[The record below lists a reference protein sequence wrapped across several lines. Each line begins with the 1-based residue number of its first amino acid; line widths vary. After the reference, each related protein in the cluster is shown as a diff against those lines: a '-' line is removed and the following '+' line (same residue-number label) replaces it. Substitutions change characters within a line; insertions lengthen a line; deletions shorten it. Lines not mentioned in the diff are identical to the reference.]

1 MKPDLDAILPPVSAE
16 DEATVDALLAKAREG
31 VGKRTYTIGETEWA
45 HRIATLE
52 HMLAEERENVDTLRA
67 RVAELEAEA
76 ATLRHRDA
84 LLRRVHGALADM
96 CCRVP
101 TSIDEPVDAII
112 RLSLARANQRFVD
125 EYDLRVSAQDWA
137 NDLRSEL
144 FDWQHAVEYVLGDN
158 WCSADGHDAKAARK
172 ALAEWA
178 AKAQGEAPQLLAEI
192 AQLKAQ
198 YEAIRLDRD
207 GLHKAYMAAL
217 RDNTLGRGELLD
229 ERDAALRE
237 VEGSKRAL
245 ADYDRACGQVSSL
258 TVENAE
264 LKARIAVLEAMR

>member
-1 MKPDLDAILPPVSAE
+1 MRPDIDAIRARCDASTPGPWRVDGSTYDE
-16 DEATVDALLAKAREG
+16 DCNEHLAPYGLEGPNERLIWSSGGGEYAHPDMATAQFIANARTDIPALLAYIDELER
-31 VGKRTYTIGETEWA
+31 RTTYTIGETEWA

-52 HMLAEERENVDTLRA
+52 HMLAEERDNVDTLRS
-67 RVAELEAEA
+67 RVTDLESEA

-84 LLRRVHGALADM
+84 LLKRVHGALADM

-112 RLSLARANQRFVD
+112 RLSLTRANQRFVD

-137 NDLRSEL
+137 NDLRAEL

-178 AKAQGEAPQLLAEI
+178 QKAQGEAPQLLAEI
-192 AQLKAQ
+192 A
-198 YEAIRLDRD
+198 
-207 GLHKAYMAAL
+207 
-217 RDNTLGRGELLD
+217 
-229 ERDAALRE
+229 
-237 VEGSKRAL
+237 
-245 ADYDRACGQVSSL
+245 
-258 TVENAE
+258 E
-264 LKARIAVLEAMR
+264 LKARITTLEAMKP

>member
-1 MKPDLDAILPPVSAE
+1 MKPDLDAIRARASGTAASPHRQGRRDVPRNE
-16 DEATVDALLAKAREG
+16 DALTLLA
-31 VGKRTYTIGETEWA
+31 YI
-45 HRIATLE
+45 
-52 HMLAEERENVDTLRA
+52 D
-67 RVAELEAEA
+67 ELEVEV

-84 LLRRVHGALADM
+84 LLKRVHGALADM

-137 NDLRSEL
+137 NDLRAEL

-158 WCSADGHDAKAARK
+158 WCSEDSHDAKAARK

-192 AQLKAQ
+192 
-198 YEAIRLDRD
+198 
-207 GLHKAYMAAL
+207 
-217 RDNTLGRGELLD
+217 T
-229 ERDAALRE
+229 
-237 VEGSKRAL
+237 
-245 ADYDRACGQVSSL
+245 
-258 TVENAE
+258 E
-264 LKARIAVLEAMR
+264 LKARIAVLEAMKP

>member
-1 MKPDLDAILPPVSAE
+1 MRPDIDKMREHYCQGAYIASGHPGVIMK
-16 DEATVDALLAKAREG
+16 LLAYIDELERDLLNERATFESCNRARQHCEHECATLKART
-31 VGKRTYTIGETEWA
+31 TYTVGETEWA

-67 RVAELEAEA
+67 RVAELEAEV

-84 LLRRVHGALADM
+84 LLKRVHGALADM

-101 TSIDEPVDAII
+101 TSIDEPVDHIV
-112 RLSLARANQRFVD
+112 RLSLSRANQRFVD

-137 NDLRSEL
+137 NDLRAEL

-178 AKAQGEAPQLLAEI
+178 AKAQGEAPQLL
-192 AQLKAQ
+192 
-198 YEAIRLDRD
+198 
-207 GLHKAYMAAL
+207 
-217 RDNTLGRGELLD
+217 LD

-237 VEGSKRAL
+237 VAGAKLAL
-245 ADYDRACGQVSSL
+245 ADYDRACVQVSSL

-264 LKARIAVLEAMR
+264 LKARIAVLEAMKP